1 MLRPALLAAALSVA
15 FCGLHF
21 GSLTLAHEGPDPVS
35 HWYFNPSTVKEGKVA
50 ARLGPDA
57 TIVGQPQLVTDK
69 LGAALRFDGVHDY
82 LRIASPAGEADE
94 FLPDQY
100 LTLSAWVIIEAPNPQ
115 GAIIST
121 LEADGDGEKGFLLGY
136 NNRVFRFVLAA
147 RRSDDGNGQATVLE
161 GKTKFELGKYY
172 HVVAT
177 YDGAEMRLYVN
188 GELDAVSDDQRGP
201 IYQSR
206 YAPYVIGATADHDE
220 LVTHRGHIRDV
231 SVYDLTATEKWV
243 KHNFDH
249 GSDLLELDAVEIPD
263 DMTFVVTP
271 YLQFV
276 TQDGITVMWE
286 TSRPA
291 RGKVLYGETG
301 ELGQEQAGDQA
312 TTIHEIRLTDL
323 ESQSPYAYQVEATDD
338 RGRTIRSPLLTF
350 QTANHEETPF
360 TFGILGD
367 TQGNPKVCKRL
378 SDQLWMQRPNFTI
391 IPGDL
396 VDSGPNKQQWVEEFF
411 PGMQPLSS
419 RVAFF
424 PTIGNHEQNAAHYYN
439 YVSVPAPEYYYTF
452 RYGNAQFFMVDS
464 NKEVGP
470 DSEQY
475 KWLES
480 QLAQSDA
487 TWKFVSYHH
496 PSYSSDEDDY
506 GDMWKGERSEYGD
519 KRIRALVPLY
529 DRYGVDIVWNGH
541 IHSYERT
548 WPMKAEKVQEQ
559 DGTIYMVTGG
569 AGGNLETA
577 GPIKPWFQNNVKHG
591 HHYCLA
597 AVNGRRLEFK
607 AFDLEGR
614 LFDTMTIDK
623 RDRSPAVVPP
633 AVATPAAA
641 ENQAAAP

>member
-1 MLRPALLAAALSVA
+1 MPRAVAIAAAIFTSLACIAAAPVA
-15 FCGLHF
+15 Q
-21 GSLTLAHEGPDPVS
+21 AHEGPDPVS
-35 HWYFNPSTVKEGKVA
+35 HWFFSKSTVADGKVA

-57 TIVGQPQLVTDK
+57 TIMGAPKLVTDK

-82 LRIASPAGEADE
+82 LQVTDADAP
-94 FLPDQY
+94 LPERY
-100 LTLSAWVIIEAPNPQ
+100 LTLSAWVVIEAPNPQ
-115 GAIIST
+115 GAIIGRF
-121 LEADGDGEKGFLLGY
+121 EEDGDGKKGFLLGY
-136 NNRVFRFVLAA
+136 NDHVFRFALAT
-147 RRSDDGNGQATVLE
+147 RGSDDGNGQATVLE
-161 GKTKFELGKYY
+161 GKTKYELGKYY

-188 GELDAVSDDQRGP
+188 GKLDAVSDDQRGP
-201 IYQSR
+201 IYESR

-220 LVTHRGHIRDV
+220 LVTHQGRIRDV
-231 SVYDLTATEKWV
+231 AVYDLTATEKWV
-243 KHNFDH
+243 KHDFDH
-249 GSDLLELDAVEIPD
+249 SSDLTQLDAVEIPD
-263 DMTFVVTP
+263 DLTFVVTP

-291 RGKVLYGETG
+291 KGKVLYGETG
-301 ELGQEQAGDQA
+301 KLGQAQAGEQEA
-312 TTIHEIRLTDL
+312 TIHEIRLTSL
-323 ESQSPYAYQVEATDD
+323 EAQTPYAYQVEATDD

-350 QTANHEETPF
+350 QTANNAETPYS
-360 TFGILGD
+360 FGIIGD
-367 TQGNPKVCKRL
+367 TQGNPKVSKQL
-378 SDQLWMQRPNFTI
+378 TDQLWMQRPNFAI
-391 IPGDL
+391 IAGDL
-396 VDSGPNKQQWVEEFF
+396 VDSGPNKQQWVKEFF
-411 PGMQPLSS
+411 PGMQPLAS
-419 RVAFF
+419 RVPFF

-439 YVSVPAPEYYYTF
+439 YVSVPTPEYYYTF
-452 RYGNAQFFMVDS
+452 HYGNCQFFMIDS
-464 NKEVGP
+464 NKEVDP

-480 QLAQSDA
+480 QLADSTA
-487 TWKFVSYHH
+487 TWKFVCYHH

-519 KRIRALVPLY
+519 TRIRALVPLY
-529 DRYGVDIVWNGH
+529 DRYGVDVVWNGH

-548 WPMKAEKVQEQ
+548 WPLKADKVQEQ

-597 AVNGRRLEFK
+597 SVNGRTLEFK

-614 LFDTMTIDK
+614 LFDTMKIDK
-623 RDRSPAVVPP
+623 RSAASTPVPP
-633 AVATPAAA
+633 AAAA
-641 ENQAAAP
+641 PAEPETQAAASP